1 MNIESEKNQKRER
14 VEIKRVIDPKT
25 KAQIILEMHF
35 DKNGKLKEIYR
46 KNKLG
51 EIEEY
56 VNVEKIEEIGEEKEI
71 LESMGLSEKSADI
84 LIQSDI
90 DLNP

>member
-35 DKNGKLKEIYR
+35 DKMEN
-46 KNKLG
+46 
-51 EIEEY
+51 
-56 VNVEKIEEIGEEKEI
+56 
-71 LESMGLSEKSADI
+71 
-84 LIQSDI
+84 
-90 DLNP
+90 